1 MSQRKSLQRI
11 KKYGHRGARAL
22 FPENTL
28 PGYKAAIDFG
38 CDFLDIDV
46 GVTSDGILIA
56 AHDLW
61 LNPDITQINGKF
73 LDKKEFKKRL
83 IHQFTL
89 KELKE
94 YDVGRIN
101 PHSFYKGLFP
111 NQVPIPETPMPTLQ
125 EIVDYTQNK
134 GLQHFQ
140 IEMKTDPR
148 MPDATVSPKV
158 FANILY
164 AFLVKNKLLE
174 RVEIQAFDWRCL
186 FEINKLDPKIK
197 TAFLVSNKKT
207 FLSKDREIA
216 GLWSGGKLLKDYNNS
231 FPQMI
236 KELGGTLFEP
246 LDRLL
251 TKDEV
256 IESHALGLEVVTW
269 SHPHL
274 HKKTLQK
281 LLSFG
286 IDGIILDDPN
296 FL

>member
-1 MSQRKSLQRI
+1 MSRQNSLRQI

-28 PGYKAAIDFG
+28 PGYAFAVKSN
-38 CDFLDIDV
+38 CDFLDVDV
-46 GVTSDGILIA
+46 GVTSDGILVA

-61 LNPDITQINGKF
+61 LNPDITQKNGKF
-73 LDKKEFKKRL
+73 LDKKEFRKRL
-83 IHQFTL
+83 IHQLPL

-101 PHSFYKGLFP
+101 PHSLYGRLFP
-111 NQVPIPETPMPTLQ
+111 NQIPIPQTPMPTLQ
-125 EIVDYTQNK
+125 EIIDFTQKEKPQN
-134 GLQHFQ
+134 FQ

-148 MPDATVSPKV
+148 MPHATVSPKV
-158 FANILY
+158 FAEILHT
-164 AFLVKNKLLE
+164 FLEKNNLTK

-186 FEINKLDPKIK
+186 FEINKIDPQIR
-197 TAFLVSNKKT
+197 TAFLVYKKKP
-207 FLSKDREIA
+207 FFSEDREIA
-216 GLWSGGKLLKDYNNS
+216 GLWSGGNLIKDFNNS
-231 FPQMI
+231 FPQMV
-236 KELGGTLFEP
+236 KELGGSLYEP

-256 IESHALGLEVVTW
+256 TTSHALGLEVVTW

-274 HKKTLQK
+274 NKKTLEK

-296 FL
+296 SL